1 MRNNL
6 RQNLLRWL
14 DPILNPE
21 ACLPP
26 TLKPAMAEESADA
39 MLKRLD
45 LLLRQKVRF
54 ALSGERKS
62 RLKGQGLD
70 FSGLREYSP
79 GDDIRKMDWS
89 VFARTLSPHVREYQ
103 EEKQLTLW
111 LAIDLTPSMHF
122 GRLQTK
128 AQQAVELAGL
138 LALMAQKAH
147 HKLGALVTYGND
159 SRIISPKTGPAQ
171 VQHLMKILLEE
182 LDRSAAEQSRPVP
195 VSSEPNEQADNQ
207 SSLASAPLTEACRKL
222 GHLVQKQHTVVFLSD
237 FLSGTTDLQTPLGW
251 KAPLGELSRRAQL
264 LCLMLSDPVEQAL
277 PAELGLLALRDPETG
292 ETVEVD
298 TNNAEWLRQ
307 YAQAVKTEQEAR
319 LKVLREMGVA
329 TLALTETEPVQ
340 TLLALLTGQEA
351 G

>member
-1 MRNNL
+1 MSNIL
-6 RQNLLRWL
+6 GQNLLRWL
-14 DPILNPE
+14 DPLLNPE

-26 TLKPAMAEESADA
+26 ALQPAMAEEDADA

-70 FSGLREYSP
+70 FSGLREYTP

-111 LAIDLTPSMHF
+111 LAIDLTPSMNF
-122 GRLQTK
+122 GRLITK

-147 HKLGALVTYGND
+147 HKLGALIIQGKH

-171 VQHLMKILLEE
+171 VQHLMQLLLE
-182 LDRSAAEQSRPVP
+182 AIEQGAVDPDTRQDH
-195 VSSEPNEQADNQ
+195 SSDGLEDHTND
-207 SSLASAPLTEACRKL
+207 PLTAACRKL

-237 FLSGTTDLQTPLGW
+237 FLASSSAWQG
-251 KAPLGELSRRAQL
+251 PLGELSRRAQL
-264 LCLMLSDPVEQAL
+264 LCLMLSDPVERSL
-277 PAELGLLALRDPETG
+277 PNELGILNLRDPETG
-292 ETVEVD
+292 DTVQVD
-298 TNNAEWLRQ
+298 TNDVELLRQ
-307 YAQAVKTEQEAR
+307 YAQAIRDEQAQR
-319 LKVLREMGVA
+319 LGLLREMGVA
-329 TLALTETEPVQ
+329 TLALTETEPTQ
-340 TLLALLTGQEA
+340 ALIALLTGQEMA
-351 G
+351 DV